1 MPANPYDIGLDRTPA
16 NYQPLTP
23 LGFLERAASVFPDP
37 IAIVHGD
44 PRRSYAGFYARAR
57 RVASAL
63 AGRGRRFRAYPR
75 CRQTGWTGR
84 KSTIGL
90 PGED

>member
-1 MPANPYDIGLDRTPA
+1 MPSNPYDIGLDRTPA

-63 AGRGRRFRAYPR
+63 AGRGGGAGSARIRGVGRPAGQGGNPR
-75 CRQTGWTGR
+75 
-84 KSTIGL
+84 
-90 PGED
+90 